1 MPYIA
6 FDGTSFDDVVK
17 KMPEYLQ
24 ELRACEPFTPDE
36 RGYLRRN
43 GEPLPKIKGVYC
55 LYEGEKPLYIGR
67 TDNIRNRVL
76 AHRRAGNVNNQAAFA
91 FNIAKEEFEKDHP
104 RRDIS
109 GLTRKELERDGDF
122 APLFTK
128 AKERVRK
135 MSVRFVEIEDPIEQT
150 IFEVYAHMELV
161 TPPRFNSF
169 ENH

>member
-1 MPYIA
+1 MPYIS

-24 ELRACEPFTPDE
+24 GLKACEPFTPDE

-55 LYEGEKPLYIGR
+55 LYEGDEPLYVGR

-76 AHRRAGNVNNQAAFA
+76 AHRRASSGHNQAAFA
-91 FNIAKEEFEKDHP
+91 FNIAKEEFEKEHP

-109 GLTRKELERDGDF
+109 ELTREKLAQDSDF
-122 APLFTK
+122 APLFTE

-135 MSVRFVEIEDPIEQT
+135 MSVRYVKIEDSIEQAV
-150 IFEVYAHMELV
+150 FEVYAHVKLG
-161 TPPRFNSF
+161 TPFNDFS
-169 ENH
+169 NH

>member
-1 MPYIA
+1 M
-6 FDGTSFDDVVK
+6 SFDDVVK
-17 KMPEYLQ
+17 KMPEYLKG
-24 ELRACEPFTPDE
+24 LKDCEPFTPDE

-55 LYEGEKPLYIGR
+55 LYEGDEPLYIGR
-67 TDNIRNRVL
+67 TNNIRNRVL

-91 FNIAKEEFEKDHP
+91 FNIAKEEFEKEHP

-135 MSVRFVEIEDPIEQT
+135 MSVRFVEIQDPIEQT

>member
-1 MPYIA
+1 MPNIS
-6 FDGTSFDDVVK
+6 FNVVSFDDVVK
-17 KMPEYLQ
+17 KMPEYLK
-24 ELRACEPFTPDE
+24 ELKACEPFTPDE
-36 RGYLRRN
+36 RGNLRRN
-43 GEPLPKIKGVYC
+43 GEPLPKTKGVYC
-55 LYEGEKPLYIGR
+55 FYKGDKPLYIGR

-76 AHRRAGNVNNQAAFA
+76 AHRQAGSGQNQAAFA

-104 RRDIS
+104 RNDADS
-109 GLTRKELERDGDF
+109 LTRDELAQDSDF

-128 AKERVRK
+128 AKACVRE

-150 IFEVYAHMELV
+150 IFEVYAHMELA